1 LEWNQSGTTEKV
13 YTESSLKPKQVTH
26 NLVIQITDVLIGLP
40 WLPVQGENWGR
51 NTAEKRL
58 RMRGAQKQWQGI

>member
-1 LEWNQSGTTEKV
+1 MRQSDTNRK
-13 YTESSLKPKQVTH
+13 H
-26 NLVIQITDVLIGLP
+26 IQITDVLIGLP